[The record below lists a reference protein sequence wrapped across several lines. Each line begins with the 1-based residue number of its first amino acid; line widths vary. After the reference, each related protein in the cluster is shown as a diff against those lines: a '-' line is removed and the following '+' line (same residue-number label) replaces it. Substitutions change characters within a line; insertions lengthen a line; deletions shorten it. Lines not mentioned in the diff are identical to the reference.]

1 MQKVVWH
8 LIVAYIVLLI
18 IREAVWFVSDN
29 FTIIALILGV
39 SIILYSIVVTQ
50 NAKAAAAKAE
60 EERKLNAQIL
70 RTNRGDFIRGYKI
83 TKEIGWVS
91 VKDCDSSQ
99 EAEEQLRVAAAKLGA
114 NGVIKLHWRLRKES
128 YVAGHGKKG
137 NPYYKNCNVYD
148 GEGVAVQISKSE
160 RNKMISRTTVKP
172 TSAAGY
178 TSGWIA
184 IDGNNLFS
192 EIFKQTDDAVLS
204 FQIFRK
210 YLVKINNSPYKFH
223 IFWDGKFIKF
233 AHALKIE
240 PMNKK
245 LEDILMA
252 NLGISSSNLTVSEV
266 RQRVDDLIV
275 PWAHLKTC
283 AILSNDN
290 YAKDYEDKL
299 IITKSNELK
308 DYNLLLKF
316 KFIAGE
322 IVVPELTAL

>member
-1 MQKVVWH
+1 MQKVFGR
-8 LIVAYIVLLI
+8 LFAAYIVLLI
-18 IREAVWFVSDN
+18 IREAFWFIRDN
-29 FTIIALILGV
+29 FTIIALVLGV
-39 SIILYSIVVTQ
+39 SIILFSIVFTQ
-50 NAKAAAAKAE
+50 NAKSAAAKAE
-60 EERKLNAQIL
+60 EERKLNAQII

-83 TKEIGWVS
+83 AKEIGWVS

-114 NGVIKLHWRLRKES
+114 NGVIKLHWRMRKDS

-137 NPYYKNCNVYD
+137 NPYYKNRNVYD
-148 GEGVAVQISKSE
+148 GEGVAVQISKPE
-160 RNKMISRTTVKP
+160 KNNIRTAASLKP
-172 TSAAGY
+172 TSTAGY

-184 IDGNNLFS
+184 IDGNNLFG
-192 EIFKQTDDAVLS
+192 EIFQQTDDAVLS

-210 YLVKINNSPYKFH
+210 YLMKINNSPYKFH

-233 AHALKIE
+233 AHALKIA
-240 PMNKK
+240 PMNRQ
-245 LEDILMA
+245 LEEILME
-252 NLGISSSNLTVSEV
+252 NLDISISNLTVSEV

-275 PWAHLKTC
+275 PWAHMKTC